1 MALSE
6 NGFKLADLIVK
17 GLLGALIAGAISFYG
32 SVLQNERETVREE
45 NSRLQA
51 AIELTSKQKDLD
63 VQLGMQMFGT
73 LMTYYFKRDHPVAR
87 GESVRQQML
96 LLRLIAINFQDVPIQ
111 LAPLFEELN
120 SQLKSEEDRATLR
133 SVAQEVARRQASR
146 LTIEHGLDS
155 QPRRVRAG
163 DEVKVPDL
171 LTRARIES
179 VGNGSVRATLMSELV
194 QNETIGPFTV
204 TYFDSPIV
212 DNTRLGEYRFSLL
225 LHKTEGPEAE
235 VRLIAFPRYLAA
247 DRFDVK
253 ELSRSFR
260 DRRMN

>member
-17 GLLGALIAGAISFYG
+17 GALGAVIAGAISFYG

-73 LMTYYFKRDHPVAR
+73 LMTYYFQRDKPVAR

-96 LLRLIAINFQDVPIQ
+96 LLRLIAINFQDIPLQ
-111 LAPLFEELN
+111 LGPLFEELN
-120 SQLKSEEDRATLR
+120 GQLKNEEDKATLR
-133 SVAQEVARRQASR
+133 SIAQEVARRQASR

-155 QPRRVRAG
+155 QPKRVRAG

-179 VGNGSVRATLMSELV
+179 VGNGSVRATILSELA
-194 QNETIGPFTV
+194 QSEIGPFTV

-225 LHKTEGPEAE
+225 LHKTDGPEAE

-247 DRFDVK
+247 DRFDIK

-260 DRRMN
+260 DRKVE